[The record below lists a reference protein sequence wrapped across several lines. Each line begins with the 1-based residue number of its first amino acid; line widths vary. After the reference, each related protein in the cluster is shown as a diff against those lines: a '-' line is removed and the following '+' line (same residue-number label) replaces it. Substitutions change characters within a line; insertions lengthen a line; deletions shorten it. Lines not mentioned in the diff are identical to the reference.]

1 MQEPTIDKE
10 TLRRMAKEFNA
21 MPLSE
26 SELEDAVPIV
36 QAYVRSA
43 KRFEGI
49 DLSEVVSGR
58 IISLYPEGQ
67 DDDR

>member
-10 TLRRMAKEFNA
+10 TLRRMAQRFNA
-21 MPLSE
+21 MPFSE
-26 SELEDAVPIV
+26 SELEAAVPIV

-43 KRFEGI
+43 RQLEGL

-58 IISLYPEGQ
+58 IISLYPEERSHG
-67 DDDR
+67 R

>member
-10 TLRRMAKEFNA
+10 TLRSMARRFNA

-26 SELEDAVPIV
+26 SELEGAVPVV

-43 KRFEGI
+43 RQLEGL

-58 IISLYPEGQ
+58 IISLYPEERS
-67 DDDR
+67 DDR

>member
-10 TLRRMAKEFNA
+10 TLRRMAQHFNA

-26 SELEDAVPIV
+26 GELEAAVPIV
-36 QAYVRSA
+36 QAYIQSA
-43 KRFEGI
+43 RQFEGI

-58 IISLYPEGQ
+58 IISLYPEEQNDG
-67 DDDR
+67 